1 MYWSPWSYKKGG
13 SLKVAVCNEHHA
25 SYNILGVGKVA
36 KCNDQHEVIT

>member
-1 MYWSPWSYKKGG
+1 MLWLPRSYNKGG

-36 KCNDQHEVIT
+36 ECNDQHEVIT